1 MDKLDFE
8 IKKVLKSEIDLPC
21 EYTKMISYTL
31 KNKNNIKKNRF
42 WKQKLYRMLIGGLAT
57 ILGTTG
63 VCFASAKIYSEYI
76 LKQENIESSGL
87 FVDENGVSNY
97 ETDFTQ
103 NDMIYGEEEKFL
115 YKIINNY
122 SDYKKY
128 KSRVNELPE
137 MSEDDFSEKIMLIVT
152 WASNRELHE
161 MDLEIKS
168 IKSDDTTT
176 YITLKQKENPNYNT
190 QNNIIYSIILNKDL
204 KSNIKVQFELPE
216 FTSTNFVDAKNLP
229 TDYSIEEAI
238 KDGCFVLYNGA
249 LKSNNLHAIDEFI
262 NKSESGENCFIRIY
276 CKENYDIRT
285 GTFIYDVEFRDGVY
299 YQKRTDIS
307 DINKESS
314 FHSYEKILKNEDG
327 PFGIEY
333 YWVNNKKEIEN
344 SYYVTDPFVFIK

>member
-1 MDKLDFE
+1 M
-8 IKKVLKSEIDLPC
+8 
-21 EYTKMISYTL
+21 
-31 KNKNNIKKNRF
+31 
-42 WKQKLYRMLIGGLAT
+42 
-57 ILGTTG
+57 
-63 VCFASAKIYSEYI
+63 
-76 LKQENIESSGL
+76 
-87 FVDENGVSNY
+87 
-97 ETDFTQ
+97 
-103 NDMIYGEEEKFL
+103 
-115 YKIINNY
+115 
-122 SDYKKY
+122 
-128 KSRVNELPE
+128 
-137 MSEDDFSEKIMLIVT
+137 
-152 WASNRELHE
+152 
-161 MDLEIKS
+161 
-168 IKSDDTTT
+168 
-176 YITLKQKENPNYNT
+176 
-190 QNNIIYSIILNKDL
+190 
-204 KSNIKVQFELPE
+204 QFELPE

-333 YWVNNKKEIEN
+333 YWVNNKKETEN